1 MKASLG
7 DKGKGTFL
15 AEGRGHRSGWGLIW
29 FNEAGG
35 KGVER
40 KEEGGIGAP
49 FHLLINYI
57 FLLGEALQAVVCW

>member
-15 AEGRGHRSGWGLIW
+15 AEGRGQRAEKRVGPDL

-49 FHLLINYI
+49 FHLLINY
-57 FLLGEALQAVVCW
+57 LY

>member
-1 MKASLG
+1 MKAFLG
-7 DKGKGTFL
+7 DKRKGTFL
-15 AEGRGHRSGWGLIW
+15 AEGRGQRAEKCTEGGWGLIW

-49 FHLLINYI
+49 FHLLIHY
-57 FLLGEALQAVVCW
+57 LY